1 MVEKSPTLMEFDDLN
16 GKLAFSLFLKN
27 TSCLLTDTI
36 SPSDPEDEPF
46 AEIKKGLTSIIHQI
60 NWFDDDDY
68 LKPQVTRQVADE
80 SLNPITT
87 PNKSYIT
94 LTKLSPRTPL
104 SSNVERVRLQTPTIS
119 NLDNQEN
126 SPTSVSVTSTPAS
139 ISVMDTPAS
148 ISLTSTPKTHL
159 STSTPEQTPNSN
171 QSMKLFP
178 LFTPSSAKK
187 VLSE

>member
-1 MVEKSPTLMEFDDLN
+1 ML
-16 GKLAFSLFLKN
+16 
-27 TSCLLTDTI
+27 
-36 SPSDPEDEPF
+36 DPEEEPF

-60 NWFDDDDY
+60 NWFDEDEDY
-68 LKPQVTRQVADE
+68 LKPQVTRKVADE

-94 LTKLSPRTPL
+94 LTSVSPRTPL

-119 NLDNQEN
+119 YLCNQEN
-126 SPTSVSVTSTPAS
+126 SPASISATSTPVS
-139 ISVMDTPAS
+139 LSVVDSPAS
-148 ISLTSTPKTHL
+148 ISLTSTPKTQL
-159 STSTPEQTPNSN
+159 NTSTPVQTPSSN

>member
-1 MVEKSPTLMEFDDLN
+1 MDIN
-16 GKLAFSLFLKN
+16 GCYFL
-27 TSCLLTDTI
+27 
-36 SPSDPEDEPF
+36 SDPEEEPF
-46 AEIKKGLTSIIHQI
+46 AEITKDLSSIIHQI

-68 LKPQVTRQVADE
+68 LKPQITRQVADE

-94 LTKLSPRTPL
+94 LATLSPRTPS
-104 SSNVERVRLQTPTIS
+104 SSNLERVRLQTPTVS

-126 SPTSVSVTSTPAS
+126 SPLTISVTCTPTSTISNLDNPENSPAPISVTSTPS
-139 ISVMDTPAS
+139 QMYPSS
-148 ISLTSTPKTHL
+148 
-159 STSTPEQTPNSN
+159 STPEQTPNSN